1 MYIRS
6 FHNYC
11 FISLIIINIFFFV
24 ACIDVIDGTHIST
37 LLPTI
42 KQTSFRSRK
51 IVITQNVMCA
61 CDFDMMFTF
70 VYGGWEGTTNDA

>member
-1 MYIRS
+1 M
-6 FHNYC
+6 
-11 FISLIIINIFFFV
+11 

-70 VYGGWEGTTNDA
+70 VYGGWEGTANDAWVFFDALSKP

>member
-1 MYIRS
+1 M
-6 FHNYC
+6 
-11 FISLIIINIFFFV
+11 

-61 CDFDMMFTF
+61 CDFDMTFTF